1 MIIFFY
7 NKKTNQLAKKVVVM
21 YVVAIMSQILYS
33 TIRCGYACTVVN
45 YVTVHLIAV
54 ILRNHE
60 NVVQLHV
67 WTYPSIRN
75 LIEIVQ

>member
-7 NKKTNQLAKKVVVM
+7 NKKTNQLAKKVVVL
-21 YVVAIMSQILYS
+21 YVVATMNKILYS
-33 TIRCGYACTVVN
+33 TVQCGYACAVVN
-45 YVTVHLIAV
+45 YVTVHLIVV

-60 NVVQLHV
+60 NVVQL
-67 WTYPSIRN
+67 YGPSIRN